1 MNVRSCNKLFFAAGL
16 LLCLAEGSSAQDLEP
31 RRWSHLP
38 VGAQFVGAAYSY
50 THAQI
55 TFDPVLDVEDV
66 TLDLHT
72 AAIRYTYSFELL
84 ARQARVEALVPYQ
97 DAQWEGLLQGE
108 PATRQHTGYA
118 DPMARFAVNLVG
130 SPPLKGREF
139 AEYQKT
145 HPVQTIVGAGV
156 SVQAPLGQYYEDKL
170 LNLGDNRYAVR
181 SELGA
186 VHTHG
191 KWSEEITGSVWFF
204 TDNDEF
210 FNDTT
215 REQEPLYVAQAH
227 LVYTFRPGLWLSAG
241 VASGIGGESFI
252 DDAAKG
258 DEKENVL
265 MGVSGSYP
273 INRNAG
279 VKVGYVKG
287 ETHTSTG
294 ADSDTVMTALA
305 VSW

>member
-1 MNVRSCNKLFFAAGL
+1 MKILFSMASILMFLVAA
-16 LLCLAEGSSAQDLEP
+16 SKAQDLEP

-38 VGAQFVGAAYSY
+38 VGANFVGAAYSY

-55 TFDPVLDVEDV
+55 TFDPVLEVDDV

-84 ARQARVEALVPYQ
+84 DHQARVEGIVPYQ

-108 PATRQHTGYA
+108 PATRQHTGMA

-130 SPPLKGREF
+130 SPPLKGPAF
-139 AEYQKT
+139 AEYQKA

-156 SVQAPLGQYYEDKL
+156 SVQAPLGQYYDDKL
-170 LNLGDNRYAVR
+170 LNIGDNRYAVR

-186 VHTHG
+186 VHSHG
-191 KWSEEITGSVWFF
+191 KWSEELTGSIWCF

-210 FNDTT
+210 YPGTST
-215 REQEPLYVAQAH
+215 REQEPLYVVQAH
-227 LVYTFRPGLWLSAG
+227 LVYTFRPGLWLSCG
-241 VASGIGGESFI
+241 VANGTGGESFI
-252 DDAAKG
+252 NDVAKN
-258 DEKENVL
+258 DEKDNVL
-265 MGVSGSYP
+265 MGISGSYP

-279 VKVGYVKG
+279 IKLGYMKG